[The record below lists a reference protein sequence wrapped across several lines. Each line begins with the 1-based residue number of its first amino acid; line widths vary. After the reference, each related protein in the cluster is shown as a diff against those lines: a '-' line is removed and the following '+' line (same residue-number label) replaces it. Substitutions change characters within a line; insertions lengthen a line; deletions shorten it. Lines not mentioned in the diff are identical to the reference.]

1 MIIGEEIEGIEG
13 IGIKGKKKKEL
24 VLDEVE
30 GKDLIKID
38 INEIDKKWMWKICEK
53 RWMKEK
59 RKKKV

>member
-38 INEIDKKWMWKICEK
+38 INEIDKK
-53 RWMKEK
+53 
-59 RKKKV
+59 